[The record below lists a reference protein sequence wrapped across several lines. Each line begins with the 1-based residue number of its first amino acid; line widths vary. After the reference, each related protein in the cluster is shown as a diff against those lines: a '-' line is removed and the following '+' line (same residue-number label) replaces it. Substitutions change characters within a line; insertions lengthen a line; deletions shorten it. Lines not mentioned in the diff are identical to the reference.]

1 MMHDQIDFTDD
12 TVVVTGAARGIGRGV
27 AEAFADHGAHV
38 VVADIDEDGGTDT
51 VAEITDDYA
60 GTAEFRF
67 TDVSD
72 YASCGETVEAT
83 VDERGGLDV
92 CINVAAGGLD
102 SASDLNQ
109 PFIEER
115 PADWE
120 PQFQV
125 TLRGPM
131 NMSHHAVRAMR
142 DDGGGAVVNF
152 ASDSYQGQDPNLAA
166 YATAKAGIVAFTKTV
181 AKELGQYDIRM
192 NCVSPGTTWTPSTES
207 WLEEYGDRVAD
218 SYPLG
223 RLGQPE
229 DHANATLFLAS
240 DTADWVTGQVL
251 SVNGGFL

>member
-1 MMHDQIDFTDD
+1 MRETIDFGGD
-12 TVVVTGAARGIGRGV
+12 TVIVTGAARGIGRGV
-27 AEAFADHGAHV
+27 AEAFASEGAHV
-38 VVADIDEDGGTDT
+38 VVADIDEDGGPATAT
-51 VAEITDDYA
+51 EITDGFD
-60 GTAEFRF
+60 GTAEFQY

-72 YASCGETVEAT
+72 YESCGETVAAAVEAA
-83 VDERGGLDV
+83 GGLDV
-92 CINVAAGGLD
+92 CVNVAAGGLD
-102 SASDLNQ
+102 SASDLNK
-109 PFIEER
+109 PFIEEE

-131 NMSHHAVRAMR
+131 NMSHHAVQAMR
-142 DDGGGAVVNF
+142 DDGGGSVVNF

-166 YATAKAGIVAFTKTV
+166 YATAKAGVVTFSKTI
-181 AKELGQYDIRM
+181 AKELGEHDVRV
-192 NCVSPGTTWTPSTES
+192 NCVSPGTTWTPSTED
-207 WLEEYGDRVAD
+207 WLDEYGDRVVE

-240 DTADWVTGQVL
+240 EAADWVTGQVL